1 MNYKKIL
8 AVKMRSFGDTIL
20 LTAPLAALRRQYP
33 RAEIHVV
40 VTSTWASILDHHPG
54 VDRIWSY
61 ERHKEKTSRAKTIAR
76 MAYQLRQENFDCVV
90 NFHASPSSAML
101 SFATGAKTRA
111 IHFHGHD
118 SKNRYSTVEIQGK
131 GTPKPIIERDMD
143 TIRAI
148 GVHIPEGRLPKIF
161 LEASEFIQGEQ
172 YLQNLNFSEPILAL
186 GLGASRP
193 TKIWP
198 IDRFASLAV
207 SWVQQTGGSVLAI
220 AGPGEE
226 ALAQEFNQSVEDQ
239 TKLLGKKT
247 EAETQL
253 LRRKIQYLQPLPI
266 RQLAGILRQCRVFC
280 GNDSG
285 PKHLAIAVETPTVT
299 MIGPEHPFE
308 WHPYPRDLHPYFF
321 IEELGCRKDG
331 LPGMPQWCG
340 LQACVVE
347 RHKCM
352 HLIRVDQVLEEC
364 KRVASL

>member
-1 MNYKKIL
+1 MVYKKIL
-8 AVKMRSFGDTIL
+8 AVKLRSFGDTVL
-20 LTAPLAALRRQYP
+20 LTAPLAALRRQFP

-40 VTSTWASILDHHPG
+40 VTSTWSSILENHPG
-54 VDRIWSY
+54 VDKIWAY
-61 ERHKEKTSRAKTIAR
+61 ERHREKTSRAKAIAR
-76 MAYQLRQENFDCVV
+76 MAYQLRKENYDCVV

-101 SFATGAKTRA
+101 SFATGARTRA
-111 IHFHGHD
+111 IHFHGHNN
-118 SKNRYSTVEIQGK
+118 KNRYSTVEIAGK

-143 TIRAI
+143 TVRSI
-148 GVHIPEGRLPKIF
+148 GVQVAEGKLPKIF
-161 LEASEFIQGEQ
+161 LDSSEFIGGEQ
-172 YLQNLNFSEPILAL
+172 YLQNLNFSEPVLAL

-198 IDRFASLAV
+198 MDRFASLAV
-207 SWVQQTGGSVLAI
+207 TWVQHTGGSVIAI

-226 ALAQEFNQSVEDQ
+226 SLAQEFNQNVEDQ
-239 TKLLGKKT
+239 TRLLAKSET
-247 EAETQL
+247 ETQG

-266 RQLAGILRQCRVFC
+266 RQLAAILRQCRVFC

-285 PKHLAIAVETPTVT
+285 PKHLAISVETPTVT
-299 MIGPEHPFE
+299 LIGPEHPFE

-321 IEELGCRKDG
+321 IEDLSCRKDG
-331 LPGMPQWCG
+331 LPGMPPWCG
-340 LQACVVE
+340 ISACVVE